1 MTADDLAPL
10 AEYASAL
17 RFDELPKEVV
27 EATRLNVLNNLAC
40 AFLGSSSPGSEQLR
54 SAPEWFGTGQGA
66 TIVLGR
72 PAGTQPMTAAFT
84 HAAYINATELSEGVS
99 KAVVHTG
106 TVIIPAVMAAA
117 EQAGSQGKDV
127 VAAIVA
133 GYEVL
138 IRVGWALAHV
148 PGTPDDTVQAQSLH
162 RGWYPPAVLG
172 GFGVVAALGNLRGQ
186 TGEQILDAMGTFA
199 NIAPTTLLAS
209 FRQGVM
215 AKGLGCGVASASG
228 MMCTELAGSGFTGVR
243 DAARKLFPL
252 LVDEVDYTRLT
263 DGLGE
268 RYETLSLDVKF
279 AGAGPVLA
287 DIECMFQLIDRL
299 GPVDIDRITQ
309 IDVHTNRRALLLN
322 DPRPQTPTAAKFSGP
337 YCLAQVLLGRSR
349 NEMMVE
355 AFTAPIIENS
365 NWEPIAGKVRMHLDE
380 EFDRDFESVPP
391 RRRPSRIVI
400 AMNDGATLEHMVTG
414 AMGLPMMPAPP
425 EAYISKFRYL
435 VEPRTSASQTD
446 EIVSLAMDL
455 DQLDDAGQVMRAC
468 GSGR

>member
-1 MTADDLAPL
+1 MTDDLAPL
-10 AEYASAL
+10 AEYAATL
-17 RFDELPKEVV
+17 RFDDLPKEVV
-27 EATRLNVLNNLAC
+27 EATRLNVLNNLGC
-40 AFLGSSSPGSEQLR
+40 AFLGSSSPGGEQLR
-54 SAPEWFGTGQGA
+54 VAPEWFGDGRGA

-72 PAGTQPMTAAFT
+72 PGDTQPMTAAFT

-117 EQAGSQGKDV
+117 ERAGSRGADV

-148 PGTPDDTVQAQSLH
+148 PGTPEDTVQAQSLH

-186 TGEQILDAMGTFA
+186 SADRILNAMGTFA

-228 MMCTELAGSGFTGVR
+228 IMCTELADAGFTGVR
-243 DAARKLFPL
+243 DAARTLFPL

-287 DIECMFQLIDRL
+287 DIECMFQLIDSH
-299 GPVDIDRITQ
+299 GPVEVDRIEH

-322 DPRPQTPTAAKFSGP
+322 DAHPRTPTAAKFSGP

-355 AFTAPIIENS
+355 AFAASVIENS
-365 NWEPIAGKVRMHLDE
+365 GWEPIAGKVRMHLDE
-380 EFDRDFESVPP
+380 GFDRDFESVPP

-400 AMNDGATLEHMVTG
+400 TMDDGDTIEHLVIG

-425 EAYISKFRYL
+425 EAYVAKFRYL
-435 VEPRTSASQTD
+435 VEPRTSAEQVE
-446 EIVSLAMDL
+446 EIVSLALEL

-468 GSGR
+468 GSRT